1 MGGRTVHLRI
11 RVAVGAALLLALAA
25 PGSALAAGKPT
36 ATTGAAASITQSTVT
51 LTGRVTP
58 NGAAT
63 TYFFQYGPTSLYGAS
78 TAVATAAKKMT
89 VAVPVGGLAPFTTYH
104 YRLVAQNG
112 HGLSKGKD
120 RTFKTKRQPLGVSLI
135 ATPNPVPFGKP
146 TTLQG
151 ILSGTGN
158 AGRTVVLQVNPF
170 PYTQGFVN
178 AANAQVTNA
187 QGVFSFPLLS
197 LPVNAQFRVLM
208 TNRPGV
214 VSPVIV
220 AYSKVRVT
228 AHRQVSH
235 THRGKII
242 RFYGS
247 VTPANDGARFAVQR
261 FSKGHWRTVTGGV
274 THHHSATSSAYSKRV
289 RIRHSGSYR
298 VFVEVATGQFASS
311 AGYTMHVRR

>member
-1 MGGRTVHLRI
+1 MVHLRI
-11 RVAVGAALLLALAA
+11 RVAVGAAALLA
-25 PGSALAAGKPT
+25 ALAVPGVASAATP
-36 ATTGAAASITQSTVT
+36 AVTTGAAAGITQSTVT
-51 LTGRVTP
+51 LTGTVTP
-58 NGAAT
+58 NGAPV
-63 TYFFQYGPTSLYGAS
+63 TYFFQYGPTTLYGFS
-78 TAVATAAKKMT
+78 TAATTATKKTT
-89 VAVPVGGLAPFTTYH
+89 VAVPVAGLAPFTTYH
-104 YRLVAQNG
+104 YKLVAQRG
-112 HGLSKGKD
+112 TAVYKGKD

-158 AGRTVVLQVNPF
+158 AGRTVVLQSNPF

-178 AANAQVTNA
+178 ATNAQVTNA
-187 QGVFSFPLLS
+187 QGVFTFPLLS
-197 LPVNAQFRVLM
+197 LPVNTQFRVVM
-208 TNRPGV
+208 TSRPDV
-214 VSPVIV
+214 ASPIYL

-228 AHRQVSH
+228 EHRRRSH
-235 THRGKII
+235 TRRGKVI

-261 FSKGHWRTVTGGV
+261 FSKGHWRTVAGGI
-274 THHHSATSSAYSKRV
+274 THHHSTTSSSYSKRV

-298 VFVEVATGQFASS
+298 VFVEIANGQYASA

>member
-11 RVAVGAALLLALAA
+11 RVAVGAAALLLAA
-25 PGSALAAGKPT
+25 PGVALAAGKPI
-36 ATTGAAASITQSTVT
+36 ATTGGAASITQSTVT
-51 LTGRVTP
+51 LTGTVTP

-63 TYFFQYGPTSLYGAS
+63 TYFFQYGPTSLYGA
-78 TAVATAAKKMT
+78 TTPAATAGKKMI

-104 YRLVAQNG
+104 YRLIAQNT

-135 ATPNPVPFGKP
+135 ATPNPVPFGRP

-158 AGRTVVLQVNPF
+158 AGRSVVLQSNPF

-178 AANAQVTNA
+178 ATNAQVTNA

-197 LPVNAQFRVLM
+197 LPVNTQFRVVL
-208 TNRPGV
+208 TDKPTV
-214 VSPVIV
+214 ASPIIV

-228 AHRQVSH
+228 EHRKRSH
-235 THRGKII
+235 TRRGKVI

-247 VTPANDGARFAVQR
+247 VSPANDSAPFAIQR
-261 FSKGHWRTVTGGV
+261 FSKGQWRTVTGGI
-274 THHHSATSSAYSKRV
+274 THHHSASSSSYSKRV

-298 VFVEVATGQFASS
+298 VFVEIANGQYTS
-311 AGYTMHVRR
+311 AAGATMHVRR